1 VSDSTSKE
9 TIEQLQTEFRD
20 LKQKAI
26 TGICS
31 KGSIL
36 IKYDEN
42 GETEGFPT
50 LMELPT
56 VFVSGRH
63 DIIYQYAIIGVKSIS
78 NEWHSQFQLKLIGV
92 GEDNYEEENTLTSG
106 DFEVSLDLIMDIF
119 EALDCWTVALEN
131 TDW

>member
-1 VSDSTSKE
+1 MSDSTSKE
-9 TIEQLQTEFRD
+9 TIEQLQKEFHAI
-20 LKQKAI
+20 KQKAI
-26 TGICS
+26 TSMCD

-42 GETEGFPT
+42 SETEGLPT

-56 VFVSGRH
+56 VFISGRH

-78 NEWHSQFQLKLIGV
+78 NKRHSQFQLKLIGV
-92 GEDNYEEENTLTSG
+92 GEDNYEEENTLTSS

-119 EALDCWTVALEN
+119 SALDCWTIALEN

>member
-1 VSDSTSKE
+1 MSDSSNTE
-9 TIEQLQTEFRD
+9 TIEQLQTEFQA
-20 LKQKAI
+20 LKKKAI
-26 TGICS
+26 TSMCD

-42 GETEGFPT
+42 GETEGLPT

-56 VFVSGRH
+56 VFISGRH
-63 DIIYQYAIIGVKSIS
+63 DVIFQYAIIGVKSIS
-78 NEWHSQFQLKLIGV
+78 NEWSSQFELKLIGV
-92 GEDNYEEENTLTSG
+92 GEDNYEEANTLTSG

-119 EALDCWTVALEN
+119 SALDCWKVALEN

>member
-1 VSDSTSKE
+1 MSKE

-26 TGICS
+26 TGMCS
-31 KGSIL
+31 KGAIL

-50 LMELPT
+50 LIELPQ

-78 NEWHSQFQLKLIGV
+78 DEWHARFKLKLIGV
-92 GEDNYEEENTLTSG
+92 GEDNYEEEHTLTSG

-119 EALDCWTVALEN
+119 EALDCWNVALEN